1 MKLHEYQAK
10 EMFSR
15 YGIPVPLGIA
25 AANREE
31 AIEASRNL
39 DGPWVVKAQVHA
51 GGRGKAGGI
60 KVVSTH
66 DEVGDATEAL
76 LGSRLVT
83 HQTGPEGAP
92 VHKVLVEEAT
102 DVSQELY
109 VALMIDREVRG
120 PVVIASASGGMDIE
134 EVAATAP
141 ERILKEGIDPV
152 LGLQPF
158 QGRRLAYGLGLPQE
172 LVRPASQ
179 IMLSLYDIFVENDC
193 SLLEINPLAID
204 AGGKL
209 VALDA
214 KVDLEDDATFR
225 HHDLLSLRD
234 REQEDELE
242 AQALENNIAYVKLD
256 GFVGCL
262 VNGAGLAMATMD
274 VIQNAGAKPANFL
287 DVGGGASEDKVALAV
302 SIMLSDPEV
311 TQVLVN
317 VFGGILR
324 CDIAAGGIV
333 KAWRDSNS
341 QLPML
346 VRMRGTNVD
355 EGKDI
360 LRASGLDV
368 TFADTLIEVS
378 EALQASLR

>member
-10 EMFSR
+10 EMFAR
-15 YGIPVPLGIA
+15 YGIPVPQGKVASTRQEALQA
-25 AANREE
+25 AQEMK
-31 AIEASRNL
+31 
-39 DGPWVVKAQVHA
+39 GPWVVKAQVHA
-51 GGRGKAGGI
+51 GGRGKGGGI
-60 KVVSTH
+60 KVVSTLA
-66 DEVGDATEAL
+66 DVGDAAESL

-83 HQTGPEGAP
+83 HQTTAEGAP
-92 VHKVLVEEAT
+92 VHKVLVEQAT
-102 DVSQELY
+102 EVSQELY
-109 VALMIDREVRG
+109 VALMIDRGFRG

-179 IMLSLYDIFVENDC
+179 IMLSLYDIFIQNDC

-204 AGGKL
+204 QGGHL

-214 KVDLEDDATFR
+214 KVDLEDDAKFR
-225 HHDLLSLRD
+225 HQDLLNLRD

-256 GFVGCL
+256 GYVGCL

-274 VIQNAGAKPANFL
+274 VVQNAGALPANFL
-287 DVGGGASEDKVALAV
+287 DVGGGASEDKVALAL

-311 TQVLVN
+311 KQVLVN

-324 CDIAAGGIV
+324 CDIAAAGIV
-333 KAWRDSNS
+333 KAWRDNNS
-341 QLPML
+341 RLPIL

-360 LRASGLDV
+360 LRSSGLDV
-368 TFADTLIEVS
+368 SFADTLTEVS
-378 EALQASLR
+378 KALTTAGR

>member
-25 AANREE
+25 AATREE

-60 KVVSTH
+60 KAVSTH
-66 DEVGDATEAL
+66 DEVGDAAEAL
-76 LGSRLVT
+76 LGTRLVT

-102 DVSQELY
+102 EVSQELY

-172 LVRPASQ
+172 LIRPASQ
-179 IMLSLYDIFVENDC
+179 IMLSLYDIFTQNDC
-193 SLLEINPLAID
+193 SLIEINPLAID

-214 KVDLEDDATFR
+214 KVDLERRR
-225 HHDLLSLRD
+225 HVPPS
-234 REQEDELE
+234 
-242 AQALENNIAYVKLD
+242 
-256 GFVGCL
+256 
-262 VNGAGLAMATMD
+262 
-274 VIQNAGAKPANFL
+274 
-287 DVGGGASEDKVALAV
+287 
-302 SIMLSDPEV
+302 
-311 TQVLVN
+311 
-317 VFGGILR
+317 
-324 CDIAAGGIV
+324 
-333 KAWRDSNS
+333 
-341 QLPML
+341 
-346 VRMRGTNVD
+346 
-355 EGKDI
+355 
-360 LRASGLDV
+360 
-368 TFADTLIEVS
+368 
-378 EALQASLR
+378 